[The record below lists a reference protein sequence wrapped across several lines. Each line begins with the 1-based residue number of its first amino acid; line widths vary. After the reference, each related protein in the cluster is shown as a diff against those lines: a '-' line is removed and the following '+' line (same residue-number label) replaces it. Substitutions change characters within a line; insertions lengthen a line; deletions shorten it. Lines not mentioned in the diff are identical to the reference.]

1 MSNLASQQALSFI
14 TLILAAATLLWTAF
28 DPSGAEI
35 RIDQSPLYFPKLV
48 LMAGLGLAIF
58 GLGQSVLTPAVLTPD
73 KGKKLEKPA
82 RLAVIGLG
90 TVIYLNVVTAIGYFL
105 ASVAFTLVS
114 LPAFGI
120 RDPKFVTAYAV
131 LVPGLLVFL
140 FNHTLGMPLP
150 TSPVTYWF

>member
-28 DPSGAEI
+28 DPSGAKI
-35 RIDQSPLYFPKLV
+35 PIDQSPFYFPKLV

-58 GLGQSVLTPAVLTPD
+58 GLGQSILTPD

-90 TVIYLNVVTAIGYFL
+90 TILYLNVVTAIGYFL
-105 ASVAFTLVS
+105 ASAAFTLVS

-140 FNHTLGMPLP
+140 FNHILGMPLP
-150 TSPVTYWF
+150 TSPFTYWF